1 MAKKKTNKKVQENLV
16 DVSTEETQY
25 VVQCED
31 VRLITSNLSP
41 LIIEDDSKKDSNFAF
56 MVRAVVEENTAYSYL
71 EVLANHFIDEGPVEV
86 EGFQLRFVLMGTF
99 LAKEDTMSP
108 EDLGEF
114 VKMYTLSILWPYA
127 REYATDQI
135 RRASGDIMTLP
146 IINPQVVTEHIV
158 ENNLVEVQIISSKEK
173 VKM

>member
-1 MAKKKTNKKVQENLV
+1 MARKKKQVAKKEENLV

-25 VVQCED
+25 IVQCED

-41 LIIEDDSKKDSNFAF
+41 IIVEDDSKKDSNFAF
-56 MVRAVVEENTAYSYL
+56 LVRAVVEGTTAYSYL
-71 EVLANHFIDEGPVEV
+71 DVLANHFIDEGPVEV

-99 LAKEDTMSP
+99 EAHSEMSP

-135 RRASGDIMTLP
+135 RRAGGDIMVLP

-158 ENNLVEVQIISSKEK
+158 ENDLVEVEIIKTEQE
-173 VKM
+173 